1 MLSIKT
7 LKWLENQSVRLDRM
21 CNSFQILQCF
31 LLDSSFMMWGF
42 SRWWQGKGRVCGQGE
57 PQRPWRHPFSATPP
71 PHPPPSSTPSD
82 NPHPFS
88 SPPPSLQQSHLPYP
102 AVATSNPLSRNP
114 FEDSPKKAPPVSTVD
129 TRRNLFWHT
138 VKALNHLIY
147 SNIQMTLI
155 PLAQMGMHVE
165 CRKVARWGFM
175 FSLCP

>member
-1 MLSIKT
+1 MWDWTEFAILFRS
-7 LKWLENQSVRLDRM
+7 
-21 CNSFQILQCF
+21 CNDL
-31 LLDSSFMMWGF
+31 F
-42 SRWWQGKGRVCGQGE
+42 STHRSWCEASLGGGKGRVCGQGE

-88 SPPPSLQQSHLPYP
+88 TSPSLQQSHLPYP

-175 FSLCP
+175 FSPCP